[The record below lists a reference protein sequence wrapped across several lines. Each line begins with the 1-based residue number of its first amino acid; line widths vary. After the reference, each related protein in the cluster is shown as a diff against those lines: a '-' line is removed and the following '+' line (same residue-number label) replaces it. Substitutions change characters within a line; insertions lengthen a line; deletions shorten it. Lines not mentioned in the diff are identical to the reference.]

1 MEDFPSTITHKVSEA
16 GSCEIAQ
23 DGKRLISIFQ
33 EFSSSYLVINKTL
46 ILAGGL
52 GTKLSFYEI

>member
-33 EFSSSYLVINKTL
+33 EFSSSYEQDFDFG
-46 ILAGGL
+46 AGTGH
-52 GTKLSFYEI
+52 